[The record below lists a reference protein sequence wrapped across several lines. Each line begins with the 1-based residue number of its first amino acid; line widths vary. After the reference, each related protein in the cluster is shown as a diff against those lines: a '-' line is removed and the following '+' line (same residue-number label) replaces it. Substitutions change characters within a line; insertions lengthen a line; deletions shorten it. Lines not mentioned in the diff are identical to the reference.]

1 MIVIQ
6 LTIIHITKPNHMEQI
21 TINMELII
29 NTTEINKD
37 HNIMENNSLMIANQA
52 FILKIIDMQDRN
64 LFFIINKKIL

>member
-1 MIVIQ
+1 
-6 LTIIHITKPNHMEQI
+6 MEQI